1 MDFCPFRRRFGC
13 ASAMM
18 PDWLSNWNAEGG
30 VNFFNTG
37 PDGRPS
43 SCGLARTGSVLR
55 RGFNPFAVR
64 LPFIRCLGR
73 CGIEI
78 SLGLCHG
85 MAVGGF
91 GGVFFFRSGGGGGP
105 AGVFGG
111 VARRARGPWRDHDTL
126 QLAFFV
132 GGEESLSL

>member
-85 MAVGGF
+85 MAGGVF
-91 GGVFFFRSGGGGGP
+91 WGVFFFSWGVGAVA
-105 AGVFGG
+105 AGC
-111 VARRARGPWRDHDTL
+111 
-126 QLAFFV
+126 FV
-132 GGEESLSL
+132 GGSAGGEGGRYVVME

>member
-85 MAVGGF
+85 MAGWGSVRGLLYSRWVGGGLG
-91 GGVFFFRSGGGGGP
+91 GGVVFFC
-105 AGVFGG
+105 
-111 VARRARGPWRDHDTL
+111 
-126 QLAFFV
+126 V
-132 GGEESLSL
+132 G